1 MVGKGG
7 VVCVCKQNECY
18 MDMRVIV
25 LVMKNG
31 ERAGWVFIYFL
42 FSR

>member
-1 MVGKGG
+1 M
-7 VVCVCKQNECY
+7 CKQNECY

-31 ERAGWVFIYFL
+31 ERAGWVFFISVFEM
-42 FSR
+42 RNGCAI

>member
-1 MVGKGG
+1 M
-7 VVCVCKQNECY
+7 CKQNECY

-31 ERAGWVFIYFL
+31 ERAGWVFLFL